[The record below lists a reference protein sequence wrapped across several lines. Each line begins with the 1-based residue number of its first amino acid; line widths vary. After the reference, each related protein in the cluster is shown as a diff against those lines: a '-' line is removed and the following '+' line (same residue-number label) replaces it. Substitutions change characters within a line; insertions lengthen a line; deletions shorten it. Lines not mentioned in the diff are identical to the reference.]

1 MKREYNLVIEDN
13 HCDCPKNELL
23 TDKELSSIDIDEL
36 FNFDYSKKF
45 ASEKYQELDTLLELI
60 KLEMLIN
67 FPNIRLHLNLQEQQ
81 HYHYQNMQY
90 HLIKLNSILQLF

>member
-60 KLEMLIN
+60 KLENVDKLPKYKVTFKPTGTATLSLSKHAIS
-67 FPNIRLHLNLQEQQ
+67 
-81 HYHYQNMQY
+81 
-90 HLIKLNSILQLF
+90 LIKLNSILQLF

>member
-45 ASEKYQELDTLLELI
+45 ASENI
-60 KLEMLIN
+60 K
-67 FPNIRLHLNLQEQQ
+67 
-81 HYHYQNMQY
+81 
-90 HLIKLNSILQLF
+90 NSILY